1 NEAAYLASHKVYPA
15 LHPSEADLMRQI
27 FWTGL
32 QDQYESAQDRL
43 VGSLRLNYALA
54 DWLSLRLQGGTDYTD
69 NTIQNDQRTTQPAS
83 AGPSGGYDV
92 QRLQDRVLYGDV
104 LLSGQR
110 TLTPS
115 LGLHLR
121 VGAATTRNSTGGT
134 APWAT

>member
-1 NEAAYLASHKVYPA
+1 M
-15 LHPSEADLMRQI
+15 MRQI

-43 VGSLRLNYALA
+43 VGSLRINYALA

-69 NTIQNDQRTTQPAS
+69 NTSQNDQRTTQPAS

-104 LLSGQR
+104 LLSAQR
-110 TLTPS
+110 TLTRS
-115 LGLHLR
+115 QH
-121 VGAATTRNSTGGT
+121 VTVEHTI
-134 APWAT
+134 